1 MRLACVG
8 DVGVDNYT
16 NLGLR
21 KPGGIAFNVA
31 VSAHASGL
39 GVSLISAL
47 GTDPGGD
54 AMRSLIAT
62 LPIDPAHL
70 RQYDGTSARQDIFVE
85 PDGERRFV
93 GYDKGVLTQWHL
105 SPSDTDFIA
114 THDAIYVPLTDGLED
129 VFHTIAHTP
138 GPALKAADFSIDYE
152 LADYDQED
160 NLLTRH
166 TPNFDII
173 FFGGRPHHFPTMESL
188 GAQHPNKL
196 LILTLGI
203 KGAIAFHRHT
213 QYHQPASIVPNPLA
227 TTGCGDAFQA
237 AFLASYLQ
245 TQNIQTA
252 LTAGANRA
260 ALTIT
265 HLGSTPYELTPQS
278 TRPSPSVGG

>member
-31 VSAHASGL
+31 ISALASGL
-39 GVSLISAL
+39 DVSLISAL

-62 LPIDPAHL
+62 LPIDSTHL
-70 RQYDGTSARQDIFVE
+70 RRYDGTSARQDIFVE

-105 SPSDTDFIA
+105 SPSDTAFLA
-114 THDAIYVPLTDGLED
+114 THDAVYIPLTDGLEAI
-129 VFHTIAHTP
+129 FQTIAHLP
-138 GPALKAADFSIDYE
+138 GPILKAADFSIDYE
-152 LADYDQED
+152 LADYDQEE
-160 NLLTRH
+160 NLLIRH
-166 TPNFDII
+166 APAFDII
-173 FFGGRPHHFPTMESL
+173 FFGGRPHHLPLMESL
-188 GAQHPNKL
+188 STIHPNKL
-196 LILTLGI
+196 LILTLGAQ
-203 KGAIAFHRHT
+203 GAIAFHHHA
-213 QYHQPASIVPNPLA
+213 QHHQPATLVPNPLD

-245 TQNIQTA
+245 TKDIPTA

-260 ALTIT
+260 AITIS
-265 HLGSTPYELTPQS
+265 HLGSTPYELTP
-278 TRPSPSVGG
+278 